1 MRNKIKWVVAGSS
14 VIAVAAMMSIGA
26 GAVSGQ
32 TPVASIRVA
41 TDHALGGVSGADQ
54 AAVSYV
60 DTNYPGSGVANLLTT
75 SADTEAGVP
84 VYDVRIV
91 APNGSTYVVH
101 VQQSNDA
108 VLSANLAENQ
118 VTTPPV
124 TTPPVATPPV
134 IVPPVNIPTVITPS
148 EPVETEVES
157 GGSVVDQNT
166 GASSGDTQ
174 GSSTTSGD
182 SSAIPGG
189 SSNVN
194 TSVGTQGSP
203 SSSDGSG
210 NGQGVSTSG
219 TSGSPDSGIGSTTN
233 SDG

>member
-1 MRNKIKWVVAGSS
+1 MRKNMKWMVAGST
-14 VIAVAAMMSIGA
+14 VIAVGAMMSVGA

-32 TPVASIRVA
+32 APVASIHVVA
-41 TDHALGGVSGADQ
+41 DHALGGVSGADL

-60 DTNYPGSGVANLLTT
+60 NTNYPGSGVAIVLTT

-124 TTPPVATPPV
+124 VTPPVITPPV
-134 IVPPVNIPTVITPS
+134 IVPTAITPS

-157 GGSVVDQNT
+157 GGSVDNQNT
-166 GASSGDTQ
+166 AGSSGDTQ
-174 GSSTTSGD
+174 ESSTTSGD
-182 SSAIPGG
+182 LSVTPSG

-194 TSVGTQGSP
+194 TSVGTQGSS

-210 NGQGVSTSG
+210 SGQGVSTSG
-219 TSGSPDSGIGSTTN
+219 TSGSVDSGSGSSTN

>member
-1 MRNKIKWVVAGSS
+1 MRNKIKSVVAGSS
-14 VIAVAAMMSIGA
+14 VLAVAAMMTVGA

-32 TPVASIRVA
+32 APVASIRVA
-41 TDHALGGVSGADQ
+41 TAHALDGVSGADQ

-101 VQQSNDA
+101 VQQSSDA

-124 TTPPVATPPV
+124 TVPPVTTPPV
-134 IVPPVNIPTVITPS
+134 IVPPVNVPAAITPS
-148 EPVETEVES
+148 EPVETEVNPGES
-157 GGSVVDQNT
+157 VDAQSV

-174 GSSTTSGD
+174 EGSTTSD
-182 SSAIPGG
+182 NSSASPDG
-189 SSNVN
+189 SSNVS

-210 NGQGVSTSG
+210 NGQGVSTSSP
-219 TSGSPDSGIGSTTN
+219 SGSSDSGNGSTTN